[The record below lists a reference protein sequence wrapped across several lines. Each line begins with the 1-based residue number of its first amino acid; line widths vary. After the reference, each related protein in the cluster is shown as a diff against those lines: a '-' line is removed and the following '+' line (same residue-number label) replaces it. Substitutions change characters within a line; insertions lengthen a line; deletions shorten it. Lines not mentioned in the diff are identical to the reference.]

1 MKPCIVIPCFNHVT
15 TVAAVAQAAL
25 AHAPVL
31 VVDDGSTL
39 PLPELPG
46 CLRLR
51 LEKNSG
57 KGAALRA
64 GLNHAAELGFTH
76 AITMDS
82 DGQHFAEDLP
92 KFLELART
100 QPDALLVGVR
110 DFYAAGCPTH
120 RRRSN
125 AVSTFWFR
133 VETGVRLGDTQC
145 GFRCYPLAL
154 AQKIKTR
161 SGRYAFELEFMV
173 RASWIGTPIVAVPVK
188 CTYHPTVGEVR
199 ETNSSGGALPHP
211 GPLPL
216 REGESSASL
225 LQKER
230 VRDGET
236 RSDCLPLPAGEGRGE
251 GESVASPKCSP
262 EFRQS
267 HFRPVRDLAH
277 ITIMNIGL
285 VLQSWFVPRPLRV
298 AWSQGQR
305 WSLRRTVREFFI
317 EHAQQ
322 PGELSLA
329 VGVGLFFGIV
339 PIWGFQMIAA
349 AAVAHRCRLNK
360 AITLL
365 ASNISAPPLAPFV
378 VYGGLVLGHWLF
390 TGQVM
395 HLAPDQVSMT
405 SVREYFGQWVVGSV
419 ALAVLAAVAGT
430 LITYAGARLAGKK

>member
-1 MKPCIVIPCFNHVT
+1 VKPCIIIPCFNHVT

-31 VVDDGSTL
+31 IVDDGSTL
-39 PLPELPG
+39 PLPEMPG

-51 LEKNSG
+51 LAKNSG

-92 KFLELART
+92 KFLELALA
-100 QPDALLVGVR
+100 QPDAMLVGVR
-110 DFYAAGCPTH
+110 DFFAAGCPTH

-188 CTYHPTVGEVR
+188 CTYEPDQ
-199 ETNSSGGALPHP
+199 L
-211 GPLPL
+211 
-216 REGESSASL
+216 
-225 LQKER
+225 
-230 VRDGET
+230 
-236 RSDCLPLPAGEGRGE
+236 
-251 GESVASPKCSP
+251 
-262 EFRQS
+262 RQS

-305 WSLRRTVREFFI
+305 WSLRKTVREFFI
-317 EHAQQ
+317 EHAEK

-329 VGVGLFFGIV
+329 VGLGLFFGIV

-365 ASNISAPPLAPFV
+365 ASNISIPPLAPFI

-390 TGQVM
+390 TGKVM
-395 HLAPDQVSMT
+395 HLAPSQVNMA
-405 SVREYFGQWVVGSV
+405 SVREYFGQWFVGSV
-419 ALAVLAAVAGT
+419 VLAVLAAVAGT
-430 LITYAGARLAGKK
+430 ILTYAGVRLVRRK

>member
-1 MKPCIVIPCFNHVT
+1 VKPCILIPCYNHVA

-31 VVDDGSTL
+31 IVDDGSTL
-39 PLPELPG
+39 PLPEMPG

-51 LEKNSG
+51 LAKNSG

-64 GLNHAAELGFTH
+64 GLQRAAELGFTH

-100 QPDALLVGVR
+100 QPDTLLVGVR

-188 CTYHPTVGEVR
+188 CTYEPDQ
-199 ETNSSGGALPHP
+199 L
-211 GPLPL
+211 
-216 REGESSASL
+216 
-225 LQKER
+225 
-230 VRDGET
+230 
-236 RSDCLPLPAGEGRGE
+236 
-251 GESVASPKCSP
+251 
-262 EFRQS
+262 RQS

-305 WSLRRTVREFFI
+305 WSLRKTVREFFI
-317 EHAQQ
+317 EHAEK

-329 VGVGLFFGIV
+329 VGLGLFFGIV

-365 ASNISAPPLAPFV
+365 ASNISIPPLAPFI

-395 HLAPDQVSMT
+395 HLAPSQVNMAN
-405 SVREYFGQWVVGSV
+405 VREYFGQWFVGSV

-430 LITYAGARLAGKK
+430 IITYAGARLVRRK

>member
-15 TVAAVAQAAL
+15 TVAAVARAAL

-31 VVDDGSTL
+31 IVDDGSTIA
-39 PLPELPG
+39 LPEIPG

-64 GLNHAAELGFTH
+64 GLNRAAELGFTH

-100 QPDALLVGVR
+100 QSGALLVGVR

-133 VETGVRLGDTQC
+133 IETGVRLGDTQC

-173 RASWIGTPIVAVPVK
+173 RASWMGTPIVAVPVN
-188 CTYHPTVGEVR
+188 CIYHPV
-199 ETNSSGGALPHP
+199 
-211 GPLPL
+211 
-216 REGESSASL
+216 
-225 LQKER
+225 
-230 VRDGET
+230 
-236 RSDCLPLPAGEGRGE
+236 AGEGERI
-251 GESVASPKCSP
+251 STQKCPS

-305 WSLRRTVREFFI
+305 WSLRKTVREFFI

-395 HLAPDQVSMT
+395 HLAPDQVSMAN
-405 SVREYFGQWVVGSV
+405 VREYFGQWFVGSV

-430 LITYAGARLAGKK
+430 VLTYAGARLVRRK

>member
-1 MKPCIVIPCFNHVT
+1 MKPCILIPCFNHVT
-15 TVAAVAQAAL
+15 TVAAVTQAAL

-31 VVDDGSTL
+31 IVDDGSTL
-39 PLPELPG
+39 PLPEMPG

-100 QPDALLVGVR
+100 QPDSLLVGVR

-133 VETGVRLGDTQC
+133 IETGVRLGDTQC
-145 GFRCYPLAL
+145 GFRCYPRAL
-154 AQKIKTR
+154 AQKIKAR

-173 RASWIGTPIVAVPVK
+173 RASWMGTPIVAVPVK
-188 CTYHPTVGEVR
+188 CIYHPTVVGQAPPPV
-199 ETNSSGGALPHP
+199 SSDA
-211 GPLPL
+211 
-216 REGESSASL
+216 SAPACS
-225 LQKER
+225 
-230 VRDGET
+230 
-236 RSDCLPLPAGEGRGE
+236 PAGEGACVTDDRRGRLSHYPSE
-251 GESVASPKCSP
+251 PPA

-285 VLQSWFVPRPLRV
+285 VLQSWFVPRPLRI

-329 VGVGLFFGIV
+329 VGIGLFFGIV

-390 TGQVM
+390 TGKVM
-395 HLAPDQVSMT
+395 HLAPDQVSMA
-405 SVREYFGQWVVGSV
+405 SVREYFGQWFVGSV
-419 ALAVLAAVAGT
+419 ALAILAAIAGT
-430 LITYAGARLAGKK
+430 VRAPGSALRASR

>member
-1 MKPCIVIPCFNHVT
+1 VKPCILIPCFNHVT

-31 VVDDGSTL
+31 IVDDGSTL
-39 PLPELPG
+39 PLPEMPG

-92 KFLELART
+92 KFLDLART
-100 QPDALLVGVR
+100 QPDSLLVGVR

-145 GFRCYPLAL
+145 GFRCYPVAL
-154 AQKIKTR
+154 AQRIKTR

-173 RASWIGTPIVAVPVK
+173 RASWMGTPIVAVPVK
-188 CTYHPTVGEVR
+188 CIYHPV
-199 ETNSSGGALPHP
+199 A
-211 GPLPL
+211 
-216 REGESSASL
+216 
-225 LQKER
+225 
-230 VRDGET
+230 
-236 RSDCLPLPAGEGRGE
+236 GE
-251 GESVASPKCSP
+251 GESVSSQKHSP

-267 HFRPVRDLAH
+267 HFRPVRDLAQ

-305 WSLRRTVREFFI
+305 WSLRRTVREFFV
-317 EHAQQ
+317 EHAQE
-322 PGELSLA
+322 PGRVSLA
-329 VGVGLFFGIV
+329 VGLGLFFGIV

-365 ASNISAPPLAPFV
+365 ASNISAPPFAPFIA
-378 VYGGLVLGHWLF
+378 YAGLVLGHWLF
-390 TGQVM
+390 TGKIV
-395 HLAPDQVSMT
+395 HIAPSEVNMT
-405 SVREYFGQWVVGSV
+405 SVREYFWAWVAGSI

-430 LITYAGARLAGKK
+430 VLTYAGARLVRRK

>member
-1 MKPCIVIPCFNHVT
+1 MKPCILIPCFNHVT

-31 VVDDGSTL
+31 IVDDGSTL
-39 PLPELPG
+39 PLPEMPG

-82 DGQHFAEDLP
+82 DGQHFAEELP
-92 KFLELART
+92 KFLELAHA

-154 AQKIKTR
+154 AHKIKTR

-188 CTYHPTVGEVR
+188 CIYHPV
-199 ETNSSGGALPHP
+199 
-211 GPLPL
+211 
-216 REGESSASL
+216 
-225 LQKER
+225 
-230 VRDGET
+230 D
-236 RSDCLPLPAGEGRGE
+236 GE
-251 GESVASPKCSP
+251 GERISFQKHSP

-285 VLQSWFVPRPLRV
+285 VLQSWFVPRALRV

-329 VGVGLFFGIV
+329 VGIGLFFGIV

-390 TGQVM
+390 TGQGI
-395 HLAPDQVSMT
+395 HLAPSQVNMT
-405 SVREYFGQWVVGSV
+405 SVREYFGQWFIGSV
-419 ALAVLAAVAGT
+419 VLAVLAAVAGT
-430 LITYAGARLAGKK
+430 VLTYAGARLVRRK

>member
-15 TVAAVAQAAL
+15 TVAAVAQVAL

-31 VVDDGSTL
+31 IVDDGSTI
-39 PLPELPG
+39 PLPETPG

-64 GLNHAAELGFTH
+64 GLSHAAELGFTH

-92 KFLELART
+92 KFLELARSR
-100 QPDALLVGVR
+100 PDALLVGVR

-154 AQKIKTR
+154 AQNLKPR

-188 CTYHPTVGEVR
+188 CTYEPD
-199 ETNSSGGALPHP
+199 
-211 GPLPL
+211 
-216 REGESSASL
+216 
-225 LQKER
+225 QI
-230 VRDGET
+230 
-236 RSDCLPLPAGEGRGE
+236 
-251 GESVASPKCSP
+251 
-262 EFRQS
+262 RQS

-285 VLQSWFVPRPLRV
+285 VLQSWFVPRPLRI

-305 WSLRRTVREFFI
+305 WSLRRTIREFFI
-317 EHAQQ
+317 EHAQE

-329 VGVGLFFGIV
+329 VGIGLFFGIV

-390 TGQVM
+390 TGKVM
-395 HLAPDQVSMT
+395 HITPDQVNMAN
-405 SVREYFGQWVVGSV
+405 VREYFGQWFVGSV
-419 ALAVLAAVAGT
+419 ALAVLAAAAGT
-430 LITYAGARLAGKK
+430 LLTYAGARLVRKK

>member
-1 MKPCIVIPCFNHVT
+1 MKPCVVIPCFNHVT

-31 VVDDGSTL
+31 IVDDGSTL
-39 PLPELPG
+39 PLPEMPG

-51 LEKNSG
+51 QAKNSG

-64 GLNHAAELGFTH
+64 GLNHAAELGYTH

-173 RASWIGTPIVAVPVK
+173 RTSWIGTPIVAVPVK
-188 CTYHPTVGEVR
+188 CTYDPDQ
-199 ETNSSGGALPHP
+199 L
-211 GPLPL
+211 
-216 REGESSASL
+216 
-225 LQKER
+225 
-230 VRDGET
+230 
-236 RSDCLPLPAGEGRGE
+236 
-251 GESVASPKCSP
+251 
-262 EFRQS
+262 RQS

-305 WSLRRTVREFFI
+305 WSLRKTVREFFI
-317 EHAQQ
+317 EHTEK

-329 VGVGLFFGIV
+329 VGLGLFFGIV

-365 ASNISAPPLAPFV
+365 ASNISIPPLAPFI

-390 TGQVM
+390 TGKVM
-395 HLAPDQVSMT
+395 HLAASQVNMAN
-405 SVREYFGQWVVGSV
+405 VREYFGQWFVGSV

-430 LITYAGARLAGKK
+430 IITYAGARLVRRK

>member
-31 VVDDGSTL
+31 IVDDGSTL
-39 PLPELPG
+39 PLPEMPG

-92 KFLELART
+92 QFLELVRT
-100 QPDALLVGVR
+100 QPDSMLVGVR

-154 AQKIKTR
+154 AKKIKTR

-188 CTYHPTVGEVR
+188 CTYEPDQ
-199 ETNSSGGALPHP
+199 L
-211 GPLPL
+211 
-216 REGESSASL
+216 
-225 LQKER
+225 
-230 VRDGET
+230 
-236 RSDCLPLPAGEGRGE
+236 
-251 GESVASPKCSP
+251 
-262 EFRQS
+262 RQS

-305 WSLRRTVREFFI
+305 WSLRRTIREFFI

-390 TGQVM
+390 TGKVM
-395 HLAPDQVSMT
+395 HLAPDQVSMAN
-405 SVREYFGQWVVGSV
+405 VRAYFGQWFVGSV
-419 ALAVLAAVAGT
+419 ALAFLAAIAGT
-430 LITYAGARLAGKK
+430 LITYAGARLVRRK